1 MAEQSPPQWRD
12 KIFHATLGWSNYS
25 SRGGDALPEQY
36 QKPQGISLLLHVDT
50 EAEADAIFGALSETG
65 AVQVPIQFWTA
76 RFGMVV
82 DQFGIPWLINGGEL
96 A

>member
-50 EAEADAIFGALSETG
+50 EAEADRIFGRYRKRVRCKCRSSSGRRGLGWS
-65 AVQVPIQFWTA
+65 WTNSA
-76 RFGMVV
+76 YRG
-82 DQFGIPWLINGGEL
+82 
-96 A
+96 